1 MRNVLPQIDCWLTEG
16 KQVAVATVVKVWG
29 SAPRRPG
36 SRMAVSSGGDVAG
49 SVSGG
54 CVEGAV
60 FEVAQK
66 VLESGQPQLA
76 KFGVSDEDAFA
87 VAERTG
93 ITRRRKVAR
102 PATIGKQTHRCLPG
116 FWLSLGRRKCNFGTG
131 KSNDAMVT

>member
-1 MRNVLPQIDCWLTEG
+1 MREILPQIDRWLADG

-36 SRMAVSSGGDVAG
+36 SRMAVSSDGEVAG

-60 FEVAQK
+60 FEVAQE
-66 VLESGQPQLA
+66 VLSSGTPRLA

-87 VAERTG
+87 VGLSCGGEIEVFVESVAEPSGDRS
-93 ITRRRKVAR
+93 V
-102 PATIGKQTHRCLPG
+102 
-116 FWLSLGRRKCNFGTG
+116 
-131 KSNDAMVT
+131 

>member
-1 MRNVLPQIDCWLTEG
+1 MREILPQIESWFADG

-36 SRMAVSSGGDVAG
+36 SRMAVSSEGEIVG

-60 FEVAQK
+60 FEVAQE
-66 VLESGQPQLA
+66 VLSTGSPQLA

-87 VAERTG
+87 VGLSCGGEIEVFVEPIGDSNAE
-93 ITRRRKVAR
+93 
-102 PATIGKQTHRCLPG
+102 
-116 FWLSLGRRKCNFGTG
+116 LS
-131 KSNDAMVT
+131 V